1 MKNIDWCIDYLRR
14 VNDINQKIN
23 LPKDRELRA
32 LMNITMPNNLSDE
45 FYIKQDYAIKEIYDG
60 KVVVDVKDITPI
72 KNKIY
77 LYKGDI
83 TLIKADAI
91 VNACN
96 EKLLGC
102 FHPLHNCIDNA
113 IHSFAGLEVRRDLIN
128 IMKEQGKTEENGKC
142 KVTNAYNLPSNYIFH
157 TVGPKV
163 YGNVTKENEIDLENC
178 YLSCLKKANEMNIKS
193 IVFPCISTGIY
204 GYPKEEA
211 ATLAYS
217 TIKKYLEDNP
227 NTSINKI
234 VFNVFTEEDY
244 EYYKRIIIKND

>member
-1 MKNIDWCIDYLRR
+1 MKNIDWCIDYLRKI
-14 VNDINQKIN
+14 NNINQKTN
-23 LPKDRELRA
+23 LSKDKELRA
-32 LMNITMPNNLSDE
+32 LMNITMPLNLTNE
-45 FYIKQDYAIKEIYDG
+45 FYLKQDLAIKELYKE
-60 KVVVDVKDITPI
+60 KVVIDVDDISPI
-72 KNKIY
+72 KNNIY

-113 IHSFAGLEVRRDLIN
+113 IHSFAGLEVRRDLIM
-128 IMKEQGKTEENGKC
+128 IMEKQGKDEGNGKC
-142 KVTNAYNLPSNYIFH
+142 KVTKAYNLPSKYIFH

-163 YGNVTKENEIDLENC
+163 YENVTKENKIDLENC
-178 YLSCLKKANEMNIKS
+178 YLSCLNKANEMNIKS

-204 GYPKEEA
+204 GYPKEDA
-211 ATLAYS
+211 AKLAYL
-217 TIKKYLEDNP
+217 TIKKYLEDNL
-227 NTSINKI
+227 NTSLNKI
-234 VFNVFTEEDY
+234 IFNVFTEEDY

>member
-1 MKNIDWCIDYLRR
+1 MKNIDWCIDYLKR

-23 LPKDRELRA
+23 LPKERELRA

-45 FYIKQDYAIKEIYDG
+45 FYKKQDFAIKEIYDE
-60 KVVVDVKDITPI
+60 KVVVDVIDITPI

-96 EKLLGC
+96 ENLLGC
-102 FHPLHNCIDNA
+102 FHPLHKCIDNA
-113 IHSFAGLEVRRDLIN
+113 IHSSAGLEVRRDLIK
-128 IMKEQGKTEENGKC
+128 IMKAQGKTEENGKC
-142 KVTNAYNLPSNYIFH
+142 KVTKAYNLPSNYIFH